1 MIDSIRL
8 FPLVEPSGYPQKV
21 DATERRIEK
30 HQEQYQA
37 FLQNKKAQQELQDLQ
52 FEIYTK
58 TYEQNKLRLEIFTN
72 RKLDFYV

>member
-1 MIDSIRL
+1 VIDSIRL

-21 DATERRIEK
+21 DATDRRVEK
-30 HQEQYQA
+30 HQEDYRA
-37 FLQNKKAQQELQDLQ
+37 FLRNKKAQQELQDLQ

-72 RKLDFYV
+72 RKLDLLV

>member
-8 FPLVEPSGYPQKV
+8 FPMVQPSGYPQKE
-21 DATERRIEK
+21 DATERRVEK
-30 HQEQYQA
+30 HQEEYRA

-58 TYEQNKLRLEIFTN
+58 SYEQNKLRLEIFTN
-72 RKLDFYV
+72 RKLDLFV

>member
-8 FPLVEPSGYPQKV
+8 FPMLQPSGYPQRE
-21 DATERRIEK
+21 DAHERRVEK
-30 HQEQYQA
+30 HQEEYRA
-37 FLQNKKAQQELQDLQ
+37 FLRNKKMQEDVQDLQ

-72 RKLDFYV
+72 RKLDVFV

>member
-8 FPLVEPSGYPQKV
+8 FPLIEPSGYPQKV
-21 DATERRIEK
+21 DATERRVEK
-30 HQEQYQA
+30 KHEEYKA
-37 FLQNKKAQQELQDLQ
+37 YLQNKKAQQELQDLQ

-72 RKLDFYV
+72 RKLDLLV

>member
-1 MIDSIRL
+1 VIDSIRL
-8 FPLVEPSGYPQKV
+8 FPLIEPSGYPQKV
-21 DATERRIEK
+21 DATDRRVEK
-30 HQEQYQA
+30 NQEDYQA
-37 FLQNKKAQQELQDLQ
+37 FLRNKKAQQELQDLQ

>member
-21 DATERRIEK
+21 DATDRRVEK
-30 HQEQYQA
+30 HQEEYQA

-58 TYEQNKLRLEIFTN
+58 SYEQNKLRLEIFTN
-72 RKLDFYV
+72 RKLDLYV

>member
-8 FPLVEPSGYPQKV
+8 FPMIQPSGYPQKE

-37 FLQNKKAQQELQDLQ
+37 FLQNKKAQQELLDLQ

-58 TYEQNKLRLEIFTN
+58 TYEQNKLRMEIFTN
-72 RKLDFYV
+72 RKLDVFV

>member
-21 DATERRIEK
+21 DATERRVEK
-30 HQEQYQA
+30 HHEEYKA
-37 FLQNKKAQQELQDLQ
+37 YLQNKKSQQELQDLQ

-58 TYEQNKLRLEIFTN
+58 IYEQNKLRLEIFTN
-72 RKLDFYV
+72 RKLDVFV

>member
-8 FPLVEPSGYPQKV
+8 FPLIEPSGYPQKV
-21 DATERRIEK
+21 DATDRRVEK
-30 HQEQYQA
+30 NQEDYQA
-37 FLQNKKAQQELQDLQ
+37 FLRNKKAQQELQDLQ

>member
-8 FPLVEPSGYPQKV
+8 FPMVQPSGYPQKE
-21 DATERRIEK
+21 DATERRVEK
-30 HQEQYQA
+30 HQEEYRA

-58 TYEQNKLRLEIFTN
+58 SYEQNKLRLEIFTN
-72 RKLDFYV
+72 RKLDLYV

>member
-1 MIDSIRL
+1 MIQ
-8 FPLVEPSGYPQKV
+8 PSGYPQKE

-58 TYEQNKLRLEIFTN
+58 TYEQNKLRMEIFTN
-72 RKLDFYV
+72 RKLDVFV

>member
-8 FPLVEPSGYPQKV
+8 FPLVKPSGYPQKV
-21 DATERRIEK
+21 DATDRRIEK

-58 TYEQNKLRLEIFTN
+58 SYEQNKLRLEIFTN
-72 RKLDFYV
+72 RKLDLYV

>member
-8 FPLVEPSGYPQKV
+8 FPMVQPSGYPQKE

-30 HQEQYQA
+30 HHEEYRA
-37 FLQNKKAQQELQDLQ
+37 FLQNKRVQQEIQDLQ

-72 RKLDFYV
+72 RKVDFYV